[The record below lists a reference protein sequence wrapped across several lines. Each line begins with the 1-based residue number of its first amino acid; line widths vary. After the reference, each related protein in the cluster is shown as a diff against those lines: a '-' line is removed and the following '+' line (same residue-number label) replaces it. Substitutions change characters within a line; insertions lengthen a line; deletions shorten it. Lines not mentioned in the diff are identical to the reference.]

1 MAERPFGRL
10 SEIPK
15 IPRTA
20 FCPFSPE
27 NETASTISAK
37 IPRFCQ
43 MASEPKN
50 ALKMPEIIKFLP
62 GVGTVLSEVRNHVC
76 EVKNSLSVARMTMS
90 KRADVVGHAA
100 NSQGT
105 TSFTRKTK
113 RPPVSRPNLPQFFL
127 TACWPNMAYFPRK
140 TKWPEGSKTQNFPVF
155 PNGFSASFRGSCYS
169 RNTHIHSKA
178 HYRSGIVACKLVS
191 FE

>member
-1 MAERPFGRL
+1 MDEDPRKLAERPFGRL

-62 GVGTVLSEVRNHVC
+62 GVGIVLSEVRNHVC

-90 KRADVVGHAA
+90 KRADVVGHAEQPR
-100 NSQGT
+100 ND
-105 TSFTRKTK
+105 
-113 RPPVSRPNLPQFFL
+113 QF
-127 TACWPNMAYFPRK
+127 Y
-140 TKWPEGSKTQNFPVF
+140 PENEE
-155 PNGFSASFRGSCYS
+155 ASG
-169 RNTHIHSKA
+169 
-178 HYRSGIVACKLVS
+178 L
-191 FE
+191 